1 MSQQQTVITLEQ
13 MITSMSPEGQ
23 MALAKIGASWKEYA
37 GAFGSL
43 VYNSIIIKMLK
54 QDRPWSVNKLTFKGQ
69 GRNGVVYTLLP
80 MLKMYNLVEEVGGMS
95 YKRYTI
101 NDTGK
106 EVMRI
111 MMHTCTVCDQ
121 TRECQRC
128 WNGLQYTKDEEGQMQ
143 SFACM
148 KAGSLFAEH
157 NIDECQHCN
166 EFGHQLCYTCSGTNR
181 CRYCISDDEI
191 A

>member
-1 MSQQQTVITLEQ
+1 MSQQQTTLTLEQ

-23 MALAKIGASWKEYA
+23 MALAKIGATWKEYA

-80 MLKMYNLVEEVGGMS
+80 MLKTYHLVEEVGGMNYS
-95 YKRYTI
+95 RYI
-101 NDTGK
+101 LNDIGK
-106 EVMRI
+106 EGMRVM
-111 MMHTCTVCDQ
+111 MYSCSSCNQ
-121 TRECQRC
+121 TRECSRC
-128 WNGLQYTKDEEGQMQ
+128 WKGLQYTKDDEGQMQ
-143 SFACM
+143 SHECNRAIRY
-148 KAGSLFAEH
+148 GTEH
-157 NIDECQHCN
+157 KIDECRYCN
-166 EFGHQLCYTCSGTNR
+166 EFGHQLCYTCDGTNK
-181 CRYCISDDEI
+181 CNYCVSDDEI

>member
-1 MSQQQTVITLEQ
+1 MSQQQTTLTLEQ

-23 MALAKIGASWKEYA
+23 MALAKIGATWKEYA

-80 MLKMYNLVEEVGGMS
+80 MLKTYHLVEEVGGMNYS
-95 YKRYTI
+95 RYI
-101 NDTGK
+101 LNDIGK
-106 EVMRI
+106 EVMRV
-111 MMHTCTVCDQ
+111 MMYSCTVCNQ
-121 TRECQRC
+121 SRECPRC
-128 WNGLQYTKDEEGQMQ
+128 WKGLQYTKDDEGQMQ
-143 SFACM
+143 SHECNRAIRY
-148 KAGSLFAEH
+148 GTEH
-157 NIDECQHCN
+157 KIDECRYCN
-166 EFGHQLCYTCSGTNR
+166 EFGHQLCYTCDGTNK
-181 CRYCISDDEI
+181 CNYCVSDDEI

>member
-1 MSQQQTVITLEQ
+1 MSQQQTVLTLEQ

-23 MALAKIGASWKEYA
+23 MALAKIGATWKEYA

-80 MLKMYNLVEEVGGMS
+80 MLKTYHLVEKVEGM
-95 YKRYTI
+95 RYSRYML
-101 NDTGK
+101 NDIGK
-106 EVMRI
+106 EVMRV
-111 MMHTCTVCDQ
+111 MMYSCTVCNQ
-121 TRECQRC
+121 SRECPRC
-128 WNGLQYTKDEEGQMQ
+128 WKGLQYTKDDEGRMQ
-143 SFACM
+143 SHKCNRTRN
-148 KAGSLFAEH
+148 LEYH
-157 NIDECQHCN
+157 RIDECRYCN
-166 EFGHQLCYTCSGTNR
+166 EFGHQLCYTCDGTNK
-181 CRYCISDDEI
+181 CQHCISDDEI